1 MVSVEALSG
10 SDLHK
15 VSFFFPGPQGHQVNL
30 TGSFND
36 WDPTE
41 LVMVYSETDNGYS
54 GELQLRSGTYEY
66 KFIVDGDWMADQGNP
81 NFSANDFGTLNSVL
95 NIG

>member
-1 MVSVEALSG
+1 MIRVEVLPE
-10 SDLHK
+10 SDFCK
-15 VSFFFPGPQGHQVNL
+15 VYFFFPGPRGHQVNL

-36 WDPTE
+36 WDPVE
-41 LVMVYSETDNGYS
+41 LPMIYSDEANGYAV
-54 GELQLRSGTYEY
+54 ELKLRNGSYEY
-66 KFIVDGDWMADQGNP
+66 KFIIDGDWLADQGNP